1 MMNKNSIFRRVMM
14 KFSQFCEEAENTEKE
29 QQLLQFL
36 KEDEM
41 RQVEQIM
48 AKMARVP
55 IIGKSCTAVIAL
67 INCDSLAEFKR
78 SAHYKHLMNFN
89 FTFDFDQRDL
99 FITPSDA
106 QIKNIVKVL
115 AVIGASTTLLIL
127 YRKFCSRKK

>member
-1 MMNKNSIFRRVMM
+1 M
-14 KFSQFCEEAENTEKE
+14 KFSQFCEMAENTEQE
-29 QQLLQFL
+29 RQLLQFL
-36 KEDEM
+36 KEEEM
-41 RQVEQIM
+41 TQVAEIM

-55 IIGKSCTAVIAL
+55 VVGNACAAIVAL
-67 INCDSLAEFKR
+67 INCDSIAEFRR

-106 QIKNIVKVL
+106 QRKNIAKVL